1 MSNVIYDYFKMNFGT
16 VKESDQSQLEMK
28 YNNLT
33 TGKLKK
39 ILKHLK
45 DNNAPLRE
53 IKYISHLLRSKLQT
67 TPSITS
73 ANLNQDALIS
83 KNVWSYVKG
92 ALKKRS
98 SLLLSFTL
106 NHCVNIFHK
115 TLWSAFPNKQFI
127 IPSWVP
133 QFQAPTYSFDH
144 QPLSYQKITAII
156 GCMKSSASPNPLDQ
170 VSIICFKRC

>member
-28 YNNLT
+28 CNNLT

-53 IKYISHLLRSKLQT
+53 IKYVSHLLRSKLQT

-73 ANLNQDALIS
+73 ANLNQDAMIS
-83 KNVWSYVKG
+83 KNV
-92 ALKKRS
+92 
-98 SLLLSFTL
+98 
-106 NHCVNIFHK
+106 
-115 TLWSAFPNKQFI
+115 
-127 IPSWVP
+127 
-133 QFQAPTYSFDH
+133 
-144 QPLSYQKITAII
+144 
-156 GCMKSSASPNPLDQ
+156 
-170 VSIICFKRC
+170 